1 VRVVDEAGDLIKRRM
16 GAVDSWE
23 TPRAPFEARLPDA
36 PLLSCLSY
44 YASPQEGFMTCGRD
58 P

>member
-1 VRVVDEAGDLIKRRM
+1 VVDEAGDLIKRRM